1 MTKLN
6 NDPLADLLEDP
17 NAEPTTDPTPAGANI
32 PEIDPPVDNT
42 IPYDRFKTKVDEV
55 NALKAQLADFEAEKA
70 KTERKAL
77 EEQNDFKTLYEQAQV
92 QIEANKADAL
102 KAKKDAQLIQ
112 AGYTAEQVE
121 VLRVSIGGETD
132 EEITKSIEAI
142 TNAIPPQQN
151 HIDPTPLG
159 GGDSKPTPKGN
170 DGLGL
175 SLYERVMGKK

>member
-1 MTKLN
+1 MSNEIN
-6 NDPLADLLEDP
+6 NEETTISEVDASATS
-17 NAEPTTDPTPAGANI
+17 AETETTGNNVA
-32 PEIDPPVDNT
+32 IDEQGNKV
-42 IPYDRFKTKVDEV
+42 PYDRFKTKVDEV
-55 NALKAQLADFEAEKA
+55 NALKAQLAIIEAAQAE
-70 KTERKAL
+70 TERKAL

-102 KAKKDAQLIQ
+102 KAKKDAHLIQ

-121 VLRVSIGGETD
+121 VLRSTIGGDTD

-142 TNAIPPQQN
+142 TNAIPPQQR

-159 GGDSKPTPKGN
+159 GGDTKPTPKGN

>member
-1 MTKLN
+1 MSIEIN
-6 NDPLADLLEDP
+6 NEETVIEEVEASTTS
-17 NAEPTTDPTPAGANI
+17 AETDTTGTD
-32 PEIDPPVDNT
+32 EVIDEQGNKV
-42 IPYDRFKTKVDEV
+42 PYDRFKTKVDEV
-55 NALKAQLADFEAEKA
+55 NALKAQLAVIEAEK
-70 KTERKAL
+70 TESERKAL

-112 AGYTAEQVE
+112 AGYSAEQVE
-121 VLRVSIGGETD
+121 VLRGTIGGETD

-142 TNAIPPQQN
+142 TNAIPPKKDYIHQ
-151 HIDPTPLG
+151 TSLG

-170 DGLGL
+170 NGLGL